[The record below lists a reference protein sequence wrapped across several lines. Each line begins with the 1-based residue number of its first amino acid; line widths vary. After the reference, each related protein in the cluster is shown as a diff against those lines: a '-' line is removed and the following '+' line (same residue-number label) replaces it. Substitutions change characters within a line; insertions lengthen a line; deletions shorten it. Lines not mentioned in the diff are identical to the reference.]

1 MPGVT
6 EGNGE
11 CARARRAD
19 ERSVVCIP
27 GVGAIPGGEDPRRCS
42 ATGGEPCVPFAL
54 GSYTSSARGERKFA
68 WQCRRHIRADVV
80 PSFSI
85 SGTEIGE
92 HSVYR
97 VAVRDTTFG
106 GPEGETIVERVGCL
120 VLELHGP
127 GRTTIDRFVDAKVGG
142 VVSNGLQVSDL
153 VAHALDVA

>member
-1 MPGVT
+1 
-6 EGNGE
+6 
-11 CARARRAD
+11 
-19 ERSVVCIP
+19 
-27 GVGAIPGGEDPRRCS
+27 
-42 ATGGEPCVPFAL
+42 
-54 GSYTSSARGERKFA
+54 ERKFA

-153 VAHALDVA
+153 VAHALDVAELQCLSARHYPRFPGFSAVGGQDERAAGPGGPDHPRVHRTDRNQQLRRAAVLWRECGL